1 MGSDSGASGTTRS
14 GLRGDAAVVGYSE
27 WPSERKHLG
36 GRAFQ
41 IEQWAQLA
49 AEALADAGIAS
60 SEVNGLVVSDLR
72 ESTDF
77 VPATVAEYCGWRV
90 NFAERVDIGG
100 ASPIG
105 MLWRAA
111 AAIEL
116 GLCDVV
122 VCAAPAR
129 PRPRPLNPK
138 GPRVDWAATGA
149 SSNEWGSPQA
159 EFDIPFGNIAQ
170 NAGYAMIAQR
180 YAAEF
185 GWDERA
191 LAKIAADQ
199 RRSANKNPGAVFR
212 DTPITIDDVL
222 ASKVVA
228 DPIHVLE
235 IVMPCQGG
243 AAMVVTS
250 KERAA
255 RCNHRP
261 AFVTGFGEHL
271 AFKTHSYAEDLV
283 RTPIGLAAEQ
293 AFAMAGISR
302 GEVDAAQLYDCYT
315 ITVLLT
321 LEDAGFCGKGEG
333 AAFVNAHDLSY
344 GGDFPVNTHGG
355 QLGFGQP
362 GLAGG
367 MSQPLEAVRQIQG
380 RAGERQLAGCDTVF
394 ASGTGGI
401 MSEQTALILQGG

>member
-1 MGSDSGASGTTRS
+1 MASG
-14 GLRGDAAVVGYSE
+14 LKGDAAVVGYSE
-27 WPSERKHLG
+27 WSSERKYQG

-49 AEALADAGIAS
+49 SEALADAGIAS

-77 VPATVAEYCGWRV
+77 VPATIAEYCGWRV

-129 PRPRPLNPK
+129 PRPRPTNPR
-138 GPRVDWAATGA
+138 GPRIDWALTGA

-159 EFDIPFGNIAQ
+159 EFDIPHGNIAQ

-180 YAAEF
+180 YGAEF
-185 GWDERA
+185 GHDERA

-199 RRSANKNPGAVFR
+199 RRSANVNPGAVFR
-212 DTPITIDDVL
+212 DVPITIDDVL
-222 ASKVVA
+222 ASKIVA

-261 AFVTGFGEHL
+261 AFITGFGEHL
-271 AFKTHSYAEDLV
+271 AFKTHTYAEDLV
-283 RTPIGLAAEQ
+283 RTPIGLASTQ
-293 AFAMAGISR
+293 AFDMAGVGRSDID
-302 GEVDAAQLYDCYT
+302 VAQLYDCYT

-333 AAFVNAHDLSY
+333 ASFVHDHDLSY
-344 GGDFPVNTHGG
+344 AGDFPVNTHGG

-380 RAGERQLAGCDTVF
+380 RAGDRQLASCDIAF

>member
-1 MGSDSGASGTTRS
+1 M
-14 GLRGDAAVVGYSE
+14 GLRGDAAVVGYAE
-27 WPSERKHLG
+27 WQSERKHTG
-36 GRAFQ
+36 SRAFQ

-49 AEALADAGIAS
+49 AEALADAGIES
-60 SEVNGLVVSDLR
+60 HEVDGLVVSDLR

-77 VPATVAEYCGWRV
+77 VPATVAEYCGWKV

-100 ASPIG
+100 ASAVG

-116 GLCDVV
+116 GLCETV
-122 VCAAPAR
+122 VCATPAR
-129 PRPRPLNPK
+129 PRPRPVNPR

-159 EFDIPFGNIAQ
+159 EFDIPHANIAQ

-185 GWDERA
+185 GYDARA

-199 RRSANKNPGAVFR
+199 RRSANRNPLAVFR
-212 DTPITIDDVL
+212 DVPITVDDVL
-222 ASKVVA
+222 ASKMVA

-250 KERAA
+250 RERAA
-255 RCNHRP
+255 RCPHRP
-261 AFVTGFGEHL
+261 AFITGFGEHL
-271 AFKTHSYAEDLV
+271 AYKTHSYADDLV
-283 RTPIGLAAEQ
+283 RTPIGVAASQ
-293 AFAMAGISR
+293 AFDMAGVSR
-302 GEVDAAQLYDCYT
+302 DDIDACQLYDCYT

-321 LEDAGFCGKGEG
+321 LEDSGFCGKGEG

-344 GGDFPVNTHGG
+344 AGDFPVNTHGG

-362 GLAGG
+362 GLGG
-367 MSQPLEAVRQIQG
+367 AMSQPLGAVRQIQG
-380 RAGERQLAGCDTVF
+380 RGGDRQVRTADTVF
-394 ASGTGGI
+394 VSGTGGI